1 MCSHLRF
8 ALRQLAKAPDFT
20 SVVVLTLALGL
31 GASTAIY
38 SVVNGVPL
46 RPLAFREPDR
56 LVYLGES
63 IPGNGPPVWYEVR
76 PYDAPTILAVAGLLS
91 LVALAACFLPA
102 TRATKVDPVV
112 AMRAE

>member
-1 MCSHLRF
+1 MCSDLRF
-8 ALRQLAKAPDFT
+8 AFRQLARAPGFT
-20 SVVVLTLALGL
+20 LLVVLTLALGL
-31 GASTAIY
+31 GASAAIY
-38 SVVNGVPL
+38 SVVNGVLL
-46 RPLAFREPDR
+46 RPLALREPDR
-56 LVYLGES
+56 LFYLAES
-63 IPGNGPPVWYEVR
+63 IPVNGPPVWYEAR